1 MTTFLPMLFLF
12 VDAKNNQW
20 YRRLSERES
29 QIQQFLNDP
38 KYILPAIG
46 LPVTLH
52 SPPLEGKSFFPVYD
66 LAGVATF
73 GENPRFKWQTS
84 ILRSMVDTIPSAAY
98 WSQVFFCCVACSI
111 YAGPSVKRRFLP
123 VSITLFLLLRT
134 IAWLRERKLCS
145 VDPGPGEQQG

>member
-46 LPVTLH
+46 LPVTIH
-52 SPPLEGKSFFPVYD
+52 SLLSKANLFSLSTIS
-66 LAGVATF
+66 LA
-73 GENPRFKWQTS
+73 
-84 ILRSMVDTIPSAAY
+84 LR
-98 WSQVFFCCVACSI
+98 
-111 YAGPSVKRRFLP
+111 PSVKILD
-123 VSITLFLLLRT
+123 LNGKHQYCE
-134 IAWLRERKLCS
+134 AW
-145 VDPGPGEQQG
+145 